1 MITTIR
7 KATRKDALR
16 ALRIRSEAI
25 LDQCAGHYS
34 PEVLEAWAD
43 AKLSEGF
50 LQLVEDDFYVA
61 TADGRIVGST
71 VAYHARLHAAGK
83 LSWASWCVG
92 LALLGSGGGVACYIG
107 WLLFYMLG
115 LWATGST
122 WNEEHRRRKQHA
134 KASPGTPFPDSACRR
149 FVRCVRQPSRSVRPL
164 AACPACCR
172 SHPLLALPRRRR
184 SWRAC

>member
-61 TADGRIVGST
+61 TADGRIVGTGMVNLESGK
-71 VAYHARLHAAGK
+71 VDAVFVDPGCMGRGIGKRLLGH
-83 LSWASWCVG
+83 LEG
-92 LALLGSGGGVACYIG
+92 LARSEGLEQLKLDSTLNALHFYRSIGFVGDRVSRYDSPRGVS
-107 WLLFYMLG
+107 L
-115 LWATGST
+115 
-122 WNEEHRRRKQHA
+122 
-134 KASPGTPFPDSACRR
+134 D
-149 FVRCVRQPSRSVRPL
+149 CVSMVKTLVS
-164 AACPACCR
+164 
-172 SHPLLALPRRRR
+172 
-184 SWRAC
+184 